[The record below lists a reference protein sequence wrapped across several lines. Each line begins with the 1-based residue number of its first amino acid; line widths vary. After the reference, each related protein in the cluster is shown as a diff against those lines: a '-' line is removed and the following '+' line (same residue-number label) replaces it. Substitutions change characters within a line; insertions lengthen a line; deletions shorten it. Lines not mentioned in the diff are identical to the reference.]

1 MTIFSLWEDSPL
13 TVIKGKNV
21 ILRPLKESDIP
32 ILYRYIYGK
41 EHTEWKKYDAP
52 YYPLEPMSLEAFVS
66 AMEKHLRKKEPP
78 GRMII
83 EHLGEAIGTVNYYW
97 EDESTRWLEAGI
109 VIYPSRFWSRGL
121 GTEALA
127 LWIDYLFQ
135 HLEIARVGLTTWSG
149 NPRMIRAAEKLGMKM
164 EGRLRKCRYYQGV
177 YYDSIRMGIL
187 REEWEEAKK
196 ELPFFQNR
204 PASR

>member
-1 MTIFSLWEDSPL
+1 
-13 TVIKGKNV
+13 
-21 ILRPLKESDIP
+21 
-32 ILYRYIYGK
+32 
-41 EHTEWKKYDAP
+41 
-52 YYPLEPMSLEAFVS
+52 MSLEAFAS

-149 NPRMIRAAEKLGMKM
+149 NPRMVRAAEKLGMKM

-187 REEWEEAKK
+187 REEWGAAAGLLTADAMRPRKGARRGFFAGGFFGQLPGGTAKRNGKKHGGANCEAV
-196 ELPFFQNR
+196 LHNLLR
-204 PASR
+204 SIIA

>member
-1 MTIFSLWEDSPL
+1 MP
-13 TVIKGKNV
+13 VIRGKNV
-21 ILRPLKESDIP
+21 ILRPLKEGDIP
-32 ILYRYIYGK
+32 VLYRYIYGK
-41 EHTEWKKYDAP
+41 EHTGWKMYDAP
-52 YYPLEPMSLEAFVS
+52 YYPLEPMTFEEFS
-66 AMEKHLRKKEPP
+66 AGMKKHMQERELP

-83 EHLGEAIGTVNYYW
+83 EHRGEVIGTVNYYW

-109 VIYPSRFWSRGL
+109 VIYPSRYWNRGW

-127 LWIDYLFQ
+127 LWIDYLFR

-149 NPRMIRAAEKLGMKM
+149 NPRMVRAAEKLGMKM

-196 ELPFFQNR
+196 GHPLSQNLR
-204 PASR
+204 DIR

>member
-1 MTIFSLWEDSPL
+1 
-13 TVIKGKNV
+13 
-21 ILRPLKESDIP
+21 
-32 ILYRYIYGK
+32 
-41 EHTEWKKYDAP
+41 
-52 YYPLEPMSLEAFVS
+52 MSLEAFAS

-149 NPRMIRAAEKLGMKM
+149 ESEDDPRRGKIGNENGRKTAEVPL
-164 EGRLRKCRYYQGV
+164 
-177 YYDSIRMGIL
+177 
-187 REEWEEAKK
+187 
-196 ELPFFQNR
+196 LPR
-204 PASR
+204 RVL